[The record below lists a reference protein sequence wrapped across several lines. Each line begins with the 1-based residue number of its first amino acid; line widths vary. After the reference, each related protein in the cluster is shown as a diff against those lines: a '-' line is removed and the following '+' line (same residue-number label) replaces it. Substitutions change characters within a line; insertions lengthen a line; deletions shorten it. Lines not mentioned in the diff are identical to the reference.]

1 MERQA
6 YKQLLDWKNNP
17 RRKPLILSGARQVG
31 KTWLLKEFGKREY
44 RNCIYINFEY
54 DLWAQSLFVQ
64 DYNIDRILLQIQGGS
79 GQSIKA
85 GETLLIFD
93 ELQEVPRGLSVLK
106 YFQENAP
113 EQHVVVAGS
122 LLGLAMHQ
130 QQSFPVGKVDML
142 TIYPL
147 SFLEFLYALGENI
160 KADMLKQCQWD
171 VISGIGTLYKDLLR
185 LYYFVGGMPEAVLEF
200 INTQDLKRVRSI
212 QQHILNGY
220 KKDISKH
227 ASATETERIMM
238 VLNSLPAQL
247 AKENKKFIYGVLKE
261 GARAKDFEIAIQ
273 WLIDAGIIYK
283 IPRISTPSLPIR
295 MYEDLNAFKIYMVD
309 CGLLAC
315 LTKISLNIMMSGEI
329 FSEWKGSFSEQFVL
343 QQIIAMDTPIGYWS
357 SNNSQC
363 EIDFLIQGDNRVVP
377 IEVKA
382 EENVRSQSFVNFITK
397 LYPEHHLKGVRCSMQ
412 PYINQS
418 WMENVP
424 LYAVEPFFT
433 LLTTNHQTPD
443 TKH

>member
-6 YKQLLDWKNNP
+6 YKQLLDWKKNP

-54 DLWAQSLFVQ
+54 DLWAQSLFAQ

-85 GETLLIFD
+85 GETLIIFD

-113 EQHVVVAGS
+113 EQHIVVAGS
-122 LLGLAMHQ
+122 LLGLAMHEK
-130 QQSFPVGKVDML
+130 QSFPVGKVDML

-147 SFLEFLYALGENI
+147 TFLEFLDALGENI
-160 KADMLKQCQWD
+160 KADMLKQRQWD
-171 VISGIGTLYKDLLR
+171 VISGLGTLYKDLLR

-200 INTQDLKRVRSI
+200 INTHDLKRVRTI

-227 ASATETERIMM
+227 ASTTETERIMM

-283 IPRISTPSLPIR
+283 VPRISTPSLPIR
-295 MYEDLNAFKIYMVD
+295 MYEDFNAFKIYMVD
-309 CGLLAC
+309 CGLFAY
-315 LTKISLNIMMSGEI
+315 LTGISMNIMIIGDI
-329 FSEWKGSFSEQFVL
+329 FSEWKGAFTEQFVL
-343 QQIIAMDTPIGYWS
+343 QQIIALDTPIGYWS
-357 SNNSQC
+357 NNNSQC
-363 EIDFLIQGDNRVVP
+363 EIDFLIQGDNRVIP

-382 EENVRSQSFVNFITK
+382 EENVRAQSFINFITK
-397 LYPEHHLKGVRCSMQ
+397 LYPEYNLKGVRCSMQ
-412 PYINQS
+412 PYIDQG

-424 LYAVEPFFT
+424 LYAVEPFFIS
-433 LLTTNHQTPD
+433 LTND
-443 TKH
+443 